1 MTGGTPL
8 ICFEFRNREFV
19 ESSGSPSA
27 DIYLLANRESE
38 TFELHFST
46 GANLI
51 ECRTAERQ
59 ARSIAASGI
68 QLGTG
73 ERIGRGYNLTIN
85 SDGSGLPERLKKS
98 VPEAYFQ
105 KMY

>member
-1 MTGGTPL
+1 ML
-8 ICFEFRNREFV
+8 CFEFRNREFV
-19 ESSGSPSA
+19 EVSGTPSS
-27 DIYLLANRESE
+27 DIYLLVNRESE
-38 TFELHFST
+38 SLELHFST

-59 ARSIAASGI
+59 ARSIAASGV
-68 QLGTG
+68 QLVTG
-73 ERIGRGYNLTIN
+73 ERIGRGFNLTVN
-85 SDGSGLPERLKKS
+85 SDGTGLPERLKKP